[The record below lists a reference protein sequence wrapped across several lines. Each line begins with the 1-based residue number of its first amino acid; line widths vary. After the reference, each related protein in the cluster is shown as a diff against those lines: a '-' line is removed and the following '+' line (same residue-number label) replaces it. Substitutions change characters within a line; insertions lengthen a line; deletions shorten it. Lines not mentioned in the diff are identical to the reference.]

1 MIFEVT
7 LSDGRVLDM
16 RTGKPPSYEVAH
28 YQNRTWGFYEARWG
42 LKLLQRP
49 NLRPLLTDWVKRP
62 LQRMRLS
69 PRDRVQ
75 EFNLYWVGDKTQ
87 APIASGPR
95 PPQFVEKKLIHS
107 WSRRAERLKK
117 KKKKK

>member
-1 MIFEVT
+1 MIFEVK

-16 RTGKPPSYEVAH
+16 RTGKAPSYEVAH
-28 YQNRTWGFYEARWG
+28 YQNRSWGFYEARWG

-62 LQRMRLS
+62 LPRMRLT
-69 PRDRVQ
+69 PRDRVE

-87 APIASGPR
+87 APIAAGPR
-95 PPQFVEKKLIHS
+95 PPKFVEKKLIHS
-107 WSRRAERLKK
+107 WSRQAERLKK
-117 KKKKK
+117 RK